1 VHRSAGSEVLRGR
14 GSGPYGSGRLRLR
27 DYLPDWLD
35 ERRGPIF
42 VDGTIELLRTWNL
55 GGDAGNVTLAVAGDL
70 IIDKKLALT
79 NRHDPSTAA
88 GRRLPGIVVF
98 GAPEPDARPT
108 DVCEGHQHV
117 NGSGRLVMCEQSTL
131 TVDGLIY
138 TRDGMA
144 IEPKAYVDQVGA
156 MYHDNR
162 GKLNS
167 SVTLKD
173 ATLVL
178 RFDPLALSA
187 FGKGIAI
194 LSWQQLH

>member
-79 NRHDPSTAA
+79 NRHDPTARA
-88 GRRLPGIVVF
+88 IHRCGFVAVREQAEGSVFDRNRR
-98 GAPEPDARPT
+98 AD
-108 DVCEGHQHV
+108 
-117 NGSGRLVMCEQSTL
+117 
-131 TVDGLIY
+131 
-138 TRDGMA
+138 
-144 IEPKAYVDQVGA
+144 
-156 MYHDNR
+156 
-162 GKLNS
+162 
-167 SVTLKD
+167 
-173 ATLVL
+173 
-178 RFDPLALSA
+178 
-187 FGKGIAI
+187 
-194 LSWQQLH
+194 